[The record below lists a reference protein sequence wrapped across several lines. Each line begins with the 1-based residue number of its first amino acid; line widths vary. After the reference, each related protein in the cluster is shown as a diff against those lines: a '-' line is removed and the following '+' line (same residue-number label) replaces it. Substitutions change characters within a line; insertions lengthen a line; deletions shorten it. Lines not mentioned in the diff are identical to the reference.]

1 MVSSNPTT
9 YLQVNRLSGIYLYIF
24 IYVLSYW
31 GIEPHTFR
39 LQNGRYAWLAYTTN
53 IIYIYALLPK
63 AGIEPTLDAYEA
75 SVLTIELPKLK
86 GG

>member
-1 MVSSNPTT
+1 M
-9 YLQVNRLSGIYLYIF
+9 
-24 IYVLSYW
+24 SYW

-53 IIYIYALLPK
+53 IILICLILPK

-86 GG
+86 GVYNMERITTEIRTQMYRATCECSTFEL